1 MVARAGYP
9 SLFDT
14 LLVKMQDVI
23 IYLSGNVALSA
34 RRPRRRHMVR
44 VPSVVKVLT
53 WNVLHRV
60 HAENYDESAIR
71 RWRDEPERVRRVVGL
86 VSKALN
92 IDGFEAVLLQEV
104 SGDVLE
110 SLRDQLPTWAVLNH
124 PYPRVPRQKRPGAPM
139 RDLSEHLVVVAPA
152 GSTVL
157 RAQTFASDPGK
168 GVLAVTV
175 PSGLVVASTHV
186 SWGSKGEAQ
195 FATLRELFHAS
206 SAPVCIGGDFNT
218 EREVLV
224 RAFGA
229 EAVVSALPSGSP
241 CTRPAEDAT
250 SGVDIDHLLVCR
262 AELSEV
268 HVLDHSELSDHR
280 PVAATVT

>member
-1 MVARAGYP
+1 
-9 SLFDT
+9 
-14 LLVKMQDVI
+14 
-23 IYLSGNVALSA
+23 
-34 RRPRRRHMVR
+34 
-44 VPSVVKVLT
+44 VKVLT

-60 HAENYDESAIR
+60 HAENYGELAIH

-86 VSKALN
+86 VSQAMRV
-92 IDGFEAVLLQEV
+92 DGFGAALLQEV

-110 SLRDQLPTWAVLNH
+110 SLRVHLPEWAVLNH
-124 PYPRVPRQKRPGAPM
+124 PYPRVPRQKRPGAPL
-139 RDLSEHLVVVAPA
+139 RDLSEHLAVIAPE

-157 RAQTFASDPGK
+157 RAQTFADDPGK

-186 SWGSKGEAQ
+186 SWGPKGEAQ
-195 FATLRELFHAS
+195 LATLRELFHAS
-206 SAPVCIGGDFNT
+206 SAPVCIGGDFNA

-229 EAVVSALPSGSP
+229 EGVVGALPPGSP
-241 CTRPAEDAT
+241 RTRPAEGAT
-250 SGVDIDHLLVCR
+250 GGADIDHLLVCR
-262 AELSEV
+262 AELRDL
-268 HVLDHSELSDHR
+268 HVIDHNELSDHR